1 MKKLFTLAAALLA
14 FALHGNAGDYS
25 TWGKLKVVGNQLCS
39 QSGEPVQ
46 LRGWSTFGHF
56 DGLEKAFNDEGDFQK
71 MKQNGANLA
80 RLAMYINEGKGY
92 QGNQDYNKKW
102 MKSCIDWCKNQNMYC
117 IVDWHILKPG
127 DPNDNNYSDA
137 QNFFREIC
145 QYVKDKGY
153 DHVIYEICNEPNI
166 DEDGLD
172 VMSSKVEQVWKNVKT
187 YAAKVLPIIKQGDGD
202 AVVLVGTPQW
212 DQGLTWPLQDPLDKC
227 GLENVMYSFHS
238 YAGDQRRYLGYI
250 SSAAAFMPIFVSEW
264 GLSSH
269 TGDGGNFN
277 VAKETADMLMDICD
291 GKNLG
296 HQIISWANW
305 SWCDKGEVASS
316 FTNYDGN
323 QWSQSGE
330 YVKNALKQNNNY
342 ASLESKP
349 YNGEAQVFDGVND
362 FELDL
367 MKYDEGGFGVAFFDN
382 DEDWKDN
389 RPCTSSPACN
399 MGNAGQ
405 LDGIREN
412 ETVDLGYTYGN
423 GEELGDGYISLGWI
437 SQSEWVKYTMDIEYG
452 GIYEFE
458 IFTSNRQSMS
468 DSDYQGF
475 NKVAFSLDG
484 KNCLV
489 EEDGTEYYKVVDLT
503 PCHGGSGESTAYQ
516 DWDWTEVK
524 SSYAP
529 GKKFYLKLEKGRHVF
544 AVAFMATSAGLGTIK
559 FKGNPDNLVSV
570 DDTKANHN
578 VSIWPNPAENGNVN
592 ISVDTDAEVDI
603 FSVDGVNVYSG
614 NVAAGATNELNLN
627 LPAGVYSV
635 SVKSEQGVTTNKLIV
650 K

>member
-14 FALHGNAGDYS
+14 FALHCNAGDYS

-56 DGLEKAFNDEGDFQK
+56 DGLEKAFNDEGDFQR

-80 RLAMYINEGKGY
+80 RIAMYINEGKGY
-92 QGNQDYNKKW
+92 QGNQDYNKQW
-102 MKSCIDWCKNQNMYC
+102 VKSCIDWCKSQNMYC

-127 DPNDNNYSDA
+127 DPNDGNYSGA
-137 QNFFREIC
+137 ESFFREIC
-145 QYVKDKGY
+145 QYVKGKGY

-166 DEDGLD
+166 DTDTD
-172 VMSSKVEQVWKNVKT
+172 VMGKTVKNVWENVKS
-187 YAAKVLPIIKQGDGD
+187 YAKKVLPVIKDGDGD
-202 AVVLVGTPQW
+202 AIVLVGTPQW
-212 DQGLTWPLQDPLDKC
+212 DQGLAWPLQDPVDLC

-269 TGDGGNFN
+269 TGDGGDFN
-277 VAKETADMLMDICD
+277 EAKKTADMLMDICA

-296 HQIISWANW
+296 NQIISWANW

-342 ASLESKP
+342 TDLKSTP
-349 YNGEAQVFDGVND
+349 YDEPQEFDGYHD
-362 FELDL
+362 LELNL
-367 MKYDEGGFGVAFFDN
+367 MKYDRGGFGVAFFDN
-382 DEDWKDN
+382 DEDWKGNDN
-389 RPCTSSPACN
+389 CTGSPACN

-405 LDGIREN
+405 LDGIRDD

-423 GEELGDGYISLGWI
+423 GEEGLGDGYYSLGWI
-437 SQSEWVKYTMDIEYG
+437 SQSEWVKYTMNIKIA

-458 IFTSNRQSMS
+458 IFTCNRQH
-468 DSDYQGF
+468 DVEAI
-475 NKVAFSLDG
+475 NKVAFALDG

-489 EEDGTEYYKVVDLT
+489 EEDGKEYYKVVDLT
-503 PCHGGSGESTAYQ
+503 PCHGGTESSSGYQ
-516 DWDWTEVK
+516 EWDWATVK
-524 SSYAP
+524 SSYAS
-529 GKKFYLKLEKGRHVF
+529 GKKFYLKLEEGEHVF

-559 FKGNPDNLVSV
+559 FKGKPENEGLWNVSV
-570 DDTKANHN
+570 ADTKSNIN
-578 VSIWPNPAENGNVN
+578 VSIWPNPAENGIVN
-592 ISVDTDAEVDI
+592 ITSDANADVDI
-603 FSVDGVNVYSG
+603 FSVDGINVYSG
-614 NVAAGATNELNLN
+614 NVTAGANNELKLN
-627 LPAGVYSV
+627 LPAGVYNV
-635 SVKSEQGVTTNKLIV
+635 SIKNEQGVTTEKLIV

>member
-14 FALHGNAGDYS
+14 FALQSNAGDYS
-25 TWGKLKVVGNQLCS
+25 TWGKLKVVGKQLSS

-56 DGLEKAFNDEGDFQK
+56 DGLEKAFNDEGDFQR

-80 RLAMYINEGKGY
+80 RIAMYINEGRGY
-92 QGNQDYNKKW
+92 QGNQDYNKQWVKD
-102 MKSCIDWCKNQNMYC
+102 CIKWCKNQNMYC

-127 DPNDNNYSDA
+127 NPNDYSGAED
-137 QNFFREIC
+137 FFREIC
-145 QYVKDKGY
+145 QYVKNGGY
-153 DHVIYEICNEPNI
+153 DNVIYEICNEPNV
-166 DEDGLD
+166 DTDTD
-172 VMSSKVEQVWKNVKT
+172 VMGKTVKDVWENVKK
-187 YAAKVLPIIKQGDGD
+187 YAAKVLPVIKQGDGD
-202 AVVLVGTPQW
+202 AIVLVGTPQW
-212 DQGLTWPLQDPLDKC
+212 DQGLAWPLQDPLDEC

-250 SSAAAFMPIFVSEW
+250 SSAAAFLPIFVSEW

-269 TGDGGNFN
+269 TGDGGDFN
-277 VAKETADMLMDICD
+277 EAKKTADMLMDICA

-296 HQIISWANW
+296 NQIISWANW

-330 YVKNALKQNNNY
+330 YVKSALQKNNDY
-342 ASLESKP
+342 SKEASKP
-349 YNGEAQVFDGVND
+349 YTGEAQYFDGVTD
-362 FELDL
+362 FDLDL
-367 MKYDEGGFGVAFFDN
+367 MKYDEGGVGIAFFDN
-382 DEDWKDN
+382 DEDWKN
-389 RPCTSSPACN
+389 SCRGACN
-399 MGNAGQ
+399 MGNAGA
-405 LDGIREN
+405 LDGIRDDEA
-412 ETVDLGYTYGN
+412 VDLGYTYGD
-423 GEELGDGYISLGWI
+423 GESGLGDGYYSLGWI

-458 IFTSNRQSMS
+458 IFTSNRQH
-468 DSDYQGF
+468 DVEAI
-475 NKVAFSLDG
+475 NKVAFALDG

-503 PCHGGSGESTAYQ
+503 PCHGGTESTSGYQ
-516 DWDWTEVK
+516 EWGWAEVK

-544 AVAFMATSAGLGTIK
+544 AVAFMATSAGLGTVK
-559 FKGNPDNLVSV
+559 FKGDPNNVGLN
-570 DDTKANHN
+570 DTKANLN

-592 ISVDTDAEVDI
+592 ISADSDAEVEI
-603 FSVDGVNVYSG
+603 FTVDGINVYSG
-614 NVAAGATNELNLN
+614 NVAAGETSELNLN
-627 LPAGVYSV
+627 LPAGIYSV
-635 SVKSEQGVTTNKLIV
+635 SVKGEQGVKTEKLIV

>member
-14 FALHGNAGDYS
+14 FALHCNAGDYS

-56 DGLEKAFNDEGDFQK
+56 DGLEKAFNDEGDFQR

-80 RLAMYINEGKGY
+80 RIAMYINEGKGY
-92 QGNQDYNKKW
+92 QGNQDYNKQWVKD
-102 MKSCIDWCKNQNMYC
+102 CIKWCKGQNMYC

-127 DPNDNNYSDA
+127 NPNDYSGAED
-137 QNFFREIC
+137 FFREIC
-145 QYVKDKGY
+145 QYAKNGGY
-153 DHVIYEICNEPNI
+153 DNVIYEICNEPNI
-166 DEDGLD
+166 DTDTD
-172 VMSSKVEQVWKNVKT
+172 VMGKTVKDVWENVKK
-187 YAAKVLPIIKQGDGD
+187 YAAKVLPVIKQGDGD
-202 AVVLVGTPQW
+202 AIVLVGTPQW
-212 DQGLTWPLQDPLDKC
+212 DQGLAWPLQDPLDEC
-227 GLENVMYSFHS
+227 GLPNVMYSFHS

-269 TGDGGNFN
+269 TGDGGDFN
-277 VAKETADMLMDICD
+277 EAKKTADMLMDICA

-296 HQIISWANW
+296 NQIISWANW

-330 YVKNALKQNNNY
+330 YVKNALKQNNDYSNVK
-342 ASLESKP
+342 SEP
-349 YNGEAQVFDGVND
+349 YNGEPQVFDGFHD
-362 FELDL
+362 LDLNL
-367 MKYDEGGFGVAFFDN
+367 MKYDKGGSGVAFFDN
-382 DEDWKDN
+382 DEDWKN
-389 RPCTSSPACN
+389 RCSGACN
-399 MGNAGQ
+399 MGNAGA
-405 LDGIREN
+405 LDGIRDDEA
-412 ETVDLGYTYGN
+412 VDLGYTYGD
-423 GEELGDGYISLGWI
+423 GESGLGDGYYSLGWI
-437 SQSEWVKYTMDIEYG
+437 SQSEWVKYTMDIKIA

-458 IFTSNRQSMS
+458 IFTSNRQH
-468 DSDYQGF
+468 DVEAI
-475 NKVAFSLDG
+475 NKVAFALDG

-489 EEDGTEYYKVVDLT
+489 EEDGKEYYKVVDLT
-503 PCHGGSGESTAYQ
+503 PCHGGTESTSGYQ
-516 DWDWTEVK
+516 EWGWAEVK
-524 SSYAP
+524 SSYAS
-529 GKKFYLKLEKGRHVF
+529 GKKFYLKLEQGTHVF
-544 AVAFMATSAGLGTIK
+544 AGQMCIRDRAFMATSAGLGTVK
-559 FKGNPDNLVSV
+559 FKGKPENEFVSV

-592 ISVDTDAEVDI
+592 ISVDADAEVDI

-635 SVKSEQGVTTNKLIV
+635 SVKSAQGVTTNKLIV